1 MRSTTQKTRWNSR
14 STLRSSGSNRLFA
27 CTDRWSPG
35 FSRLY
40 LLLYL
45 ACLLPHNALWAADPE
60 VLAAQQKRIEVMRT
74 ASAATISVFGLEGGG
89 GGSGVVIT
97 RDGYALTN
105 YHVSSAAGDH
115 MRCSLND
122 GRIYDA
128 VIVGIDAVGDLS
140 LIKLLGREN
149 FPTAPLADSNLV
161 RVGQW
166 CFAAGNPF
174 VLASNR
180 QPSVSLGM
188 VSGVNRYQYPAGTL
202 LEYADCIQTDA
213 AINPGNSGGP
223 LFNMAGEVIGI
234 NGRCS
239 FEKRGRINV
248 GVGYA
253 ISSNQCKY
261 FLDTLMSG
269 RLVDHATLGATVS
282 TDESGKILVSNILPS
297 SDAYRRGLRVGD
309 EVLSFADREVRTTNM
324 FKNILGTLPKE
335 WRVPIE
341 VRRDGKKQS
350 FLVRL
355 EGVHSEKQLIE
366 LVSPERSPMPQPQP
380 RRRKES
386 PEKTKE
392 NPDPRDASEEP
403 VPEELRSW
411 APNLSEVKKQLE
423 KRKGF
428 ANYHFNRTKRG
439 EIWKSL
445 QGLGDFAQ
453 TNSSW
458 QLSGTL
464 AGEKTKISLQVNDKQ
479 GKLSLGSRNRTVD
492 FGDGISGILKERR
505 ERVILVAIRA
515 LQQLLQEGP
524 EKIGDSTYLGRMPMY
539 ESTSVTKLEDS
550 PRPRVLQSLWYDSK
564 VRFSCDDAGKVRLIE
579 VFGDAG
585 TDPAELYLDN
595 YQRWTIG
602 DQFLTFPSQMR
613 LQFGLSPV
621 LLLQVDSALFGDS
634 AATLVSENEKQ
645 DEEEGQ

>member
-1 MRSTTQKTRWNSR
+1 
-14 STLRSSGSNRLFA
+14 
-27 CTDRWSPG
+27 
-35 FSRLY
+35 
-40 LLLYL
+40 
-45 ACLLPHNALWAADPE
+45 
-60 VLAAQQKRIEVMRT
+60 MRT

-392 NPDPRDASEEP
+392 NPDPRDASEER

-602 DQFLTFPSQMR
+602 DQFLTFPSRMR

>member
-1 MRSTTQKTRWNSR
+1 MRSLNRKT
-14 STLRSSGSNRLFA
+14 
-27 CTDRWSPG
+27 RWSPG
-35 FSRLY
+35 FSRLF
-40 LLLYL
+40 LLTL
-45 ACLLPHNALWAADPE
+45 ACLLPDSVLHAADPD

-89 GGSGVVIT
+89 GGSGVVIAP
-97 RDGYALTN
+97 DGYALTN

-122 GRIYDA
+122 GKVYDA

-140 LIKLLGREN
+140 LIKLLGRED

-261 FLDTLMSG
+261 FVDTLMSG

-355 EGVHSEKQLIE
+355 EGVHSEKQLID
-366 LVSPERSPMPQPQP
+366 LVSPERSPIPQP
-380 RRRKES
+380 RRGKES

-392 NPDPRDASEEP
+392 ASDRNDASEEP
-403 VPEELRSW
+403 VPDELRSW
-411 APNLSEVKKQLE
+411 APNISEVKKQLE

-428 ANYHFNRTKRG
+428 ANYHFNRTKRE

-445 QGLGDFAQ
+445 QELGDFAQ

-464 AGEKTKISLQVNDKQ
+464 AGEKTKISLQVSDGQ
-479 GKLSLGSRNRTVD
+479 GKLSMGSRNRTVD
-492 FGDGISGILKERR
+492 FGDGMSGILKERR
-505 ERVILVAIRA
+505 ERVILVAMRA

-524 EKIGDSTYLGRMPMY
+524 EKIGDSTYLGRMPIY
-539 ESTSVTKLEDS
+539 ESTSVTKLADS

-564 VRFSCDDAGKVRLIE
+564 VRFSCDDVGKVRLIE

-585 TDPAELYLDN
+585 TDPAELYLDD
-595 YQRWTIG
+595 YQQWKSG
-602 DQFLTFPSQMR
+602 EQVLTFPSRMR

-621 LLLQVDSALFGDS
+621 LLLQIDSARFGDS
-634 AATLVSENEKQ
+634 LATMVSEDGKPN
-645 DEEEGQ
+645 EEEGQ

>member
-1 MRSTTQKTRWNSR
+1 MRSLLQKT
-14 STLRSSGSNRLFA
+14 
-27 CTDRWSPG
+27 RWSPG
-35 FSRLY
+35 FCRLI
-40 LLLYL
+40 LLLTL
-45 ACLLPHNALWAADPE
+45 ACLPPTDLRAADPD
-60 VLAAQQKRIEVMRT
+60 VLAAQQRRIEVMRT

-97 RDGYALTN
+97 PDGYALTN

-140 LIKLLGREN
+140 LIKLLGRED

-355 EGVHSEKQLIE
+355 EGVHSEKQLID
-366 LVSPERSPMPQPQP
+366 LVSPERSPMQQPQP
-380 RRRKES
+380 RRGKES
-386 PEKTKE
+386 PEKKKD
-392 NPDPRDASEEP
+392 NSDLNDASEDSI
-403 VPEELRSW
+403 PEELRSW
-411 APNLSEVKKQLE
+411 APNISEVKKQFE

-428 ANYHFNRTKRG
+428 ANYHFNRTKRD
-439 EIWKSL
+439 EIWESL
-445 QGLGDFAQ
+445 QELGDFAQ

-464 AGEKTKISLQVNDKQ
+464 AGEKTKISLQVSDGQ

-492 FGDGISGILKERR
+492 FGDGMSGILKERR
-505 ERVILVAIRA
+505 ERVMLVAMRA

-524 EKIGDSTYLGRMPMY
+524 EKIGDSTYLGRMPIY
-539 ESTSVTKLEDS
+539 ESTAVTKLEDS

-564 VRFSCDDAGKVRLIE
+564 VRFCCGDAGKVRLIE

-585 TDPAELYLDN
+585 TDPAELYLDD
-595 YQRWTIG
+595 YKRWKSG
-602 DQFLTFPSQMR
+602 EQFLTFPSRMR

-621 LLLQVDSALFGDS
+621 LLLQIDSAQFGDS
-634 AATLVSENEKQ
+634 PATLVIEDEKQ
-645 DEEEGQ
+645 DEEENQ